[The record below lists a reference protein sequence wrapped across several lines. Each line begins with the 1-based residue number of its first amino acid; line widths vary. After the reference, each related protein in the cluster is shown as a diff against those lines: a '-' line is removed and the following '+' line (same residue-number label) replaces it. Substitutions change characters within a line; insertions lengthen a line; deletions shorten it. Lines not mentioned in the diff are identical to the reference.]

1 VSQPAAIAG
10 IGLEAKPVNGWCL
23 WYHSNQRNSIQQ
35 SECEVIAMSVAR
47 AIYDGRVFV
56 PVAPVKARKNQEV
69 FVAIVDEPTA
79 KHSDNPLL
87 RLAGT
92 LSDEDYAEI
101 EEALKDTEIVYASEW

>member
-1 VSQPAAIAG
+1 MPCI
-10 IGLEAKPVNGWCL
+10 WL
-23 WYHSNQRNSIQQ
+23 WYHSNKHNSIQQ

-56 PVAPVKARKNQEV
+56 PVVPVTARKNQEV
-69 FVAIVDEPTA
+69 FVTIVDEPPA